1 MAIEEAFM
9 GAKTALTLFDAY
21 VNTVAQEIGM
31 ERAIALMTKM
41 CEFAGAMQG
50 KMMKEQSVIKEFDAK
65 AAWSL
70 VKSFKDRLGE
80 SYEVLEE
87 SPQRVVV
94 RNGRCPIYEA
104 AQTLGMDANAI
115 ETGCRAGPMTFM
127 DAVAKQ
133 LNPNLNLRVR
143 EFRSTPDGFCDE
155 EIVLG

>member
-1 MAIEEAFM
+1 
-9 GAKTALTLFDAY
+9 
-21 VNTVAQEIGM
+21 
-31 ERAIALMTKM
+31 M
-41 CEFAGAMQG
+41 CEFAGAIQG

-104 AQTLGMDANAI
+104 ARMVGMDANAI
-115 ETGCRAGPMTFM
+115 ETGCRAGPMRFM
-127 DAVAKQ
+127 DAAVKQ